1 VIYLD
6 NAATTYPKPFETL
19 IEHDECMRRYAGNAG
34 RGGHSMSIRA
44 SEKIYETRE
53 LLGDV
58 FNISSPDTIAFTLNA
73 TMSINM
79 GLKGVLSD
87 GDNVIITSMEHNSVY
102 RPLVELAKKGVT
114 TTVVDTDS
122 LGFVSP
128 GDIENKIT
136 EQTKL
141 ICVTHASN
149 VTGAVNNI
157 TEIGGLAR
165 RKNVLFMVDAAQSA
179 GSVDIDVE
187 RDNIDIL
194 AFPGHKGLLGL
205 QGTGGIYVKEG
216 INIKTIIEGGT
227 GSQSESPYQP
237 LYMPDRIESGTV
249 NLPGIASLYGGLTY
263 ILKRGV
269 KSIADHEKN
278 LAAILYEKLSYNNK
292 VKILSPPPD
301 KNGAGIVAVRLD
313 NMDSA
318 KVAHLL
324 DKNYKIAVRAGFHCS
339 FLAAKTLKI
348 LDGGCVRFSVGP
360 FNMINDI
367 TKAAEAISDIS
378 HY

>member
-1 VIYLD
+1 MIYLD